1 MRKPLRLEVLSIP
14 VEELRLGPS
23 TGVSG
28 GALTVSPREIAG
40 LVLEDPRI
48 ADVEVDAAR
57 PGDDVRIV
65 HCLDAVEPRTKP
77 AGEGAVFPGFLGG
90 METAGAGRTFRLEGV
105 SVLASSRYPRPFSG
119 LLQAREAVVDM
130 SGPASV
136 CSPFSQV
143 HNAVLVYAP
152 APGVD
157 NEDYDDAV
165 RRATLRAARFIA
177 ERAVRSLAGDGG
189 GGSPADG
196 GLESAVFDF
205 SRSDPALPNVVYF
218 YQLQGQGPMA
228 DTYLYGRPVHNLV
241 PTLIHPNEV
250 MDGAVV
256 SGVHVY
262 ALYKNPTYMHQN
274 NPVIWELR
282 ARHGRSLNFAGVIIN
297 RGHNYTQEDKERSSQ
312 WAAKLARMLDADGAV
327 LTAEGGGNSAID
339 LMLACRYMEQAG
351 IKTVVLSGEGPG
363 ADGYGFPLFYTAPE
377 ADAVVSVGSE
387 DETVAMPEVGRV
399 IGGGRLLDGE
409 TPSRGPFDL
418 KMYYQYCALSQ
429 VGGNAL
435 AGKAF

>member
-48 ADVEVDAAR
+48 ADVEVDAAS

-143 HNAVLVYAP
+143 RNAVLVYAP

-189 GGSPADG
+189 GGGPAGG

-228 DTYLYGRPVHNLV
+228 DTFLYGRPVHDLV

-387 DETVAMPEVGRV
+387 DETVSMPEVGRV